1 MSVWILATLLLGGVL
16 IGIEARRSDRK
27 RMLLRIAAIGAATLA
42 LAGLILLAGPTPA
55 SNERLTIVTPGA
67 REPSRPRGV
76 LRVGD
81 ARDPRSLATLGAA
94 GDELRHARSLTVLG
108 WGFLPDELP
117 SFALPKIVHRAPALP
132 KGVTALDAPTIAT
145 VGTRLV
151 VRGSVELASGD
162 SARVVLEDPG
172 GPRDSMRVG
181 AGEAWFALSDRPRN
195 ADAVDYRIRV
205 TGAGWERTDTLG
217 VWVAERRPPSVLILE
232 GSPSFE
238 TGFLKRWL
246 TGQGGAV
253 GIRTTVSR
261 DRYRTETLNGATP
274 PAALNERLLKSY
286 DLVVADA
293 GALKSINADERE
305 ALMRSVRDGG
315 GFLLAGAADQ
325 YLAGMRGEGFC
336 SFATVA
342 RGSGETRLVRPTWSE
357 APRPG
362 RTAIRAG
369 PVVLARRAGTALV
382 KDGQGDVLAAM
393 KRLGDGAVAV
403 TMLEAPSR
411 WVLEGDDELFAGYWA
426 ALIGAV
432 ARDTAARFRVEG
444 VVPILP
450 DHRLGLEL
458 RARTV
463 TGPIVVI
470 APSGLTD
477 TVALAQDPLD
487 PARWTGL
494 YWPRQPGWHRVA
506 GTDAGFKV
514 QQAGAWTGVEA
525 ATRLATMSR
534 LSAARAGAAAG
545 IPSSWLRLLCWAAL
559 IVAMTVVWAEDRQ
572 RRDGR

>member
-1 MSVWILATLLLGGVL
+1 MSVWILAILLLGGGL

-27 RMLLRIAAIGAATLA
+27 RRVLRIAAIGVATLA
-42 LAGLILLAGPTPA
+42 LAGLVLLAGPTPA
-55 SNERLTIVTPGA
+55 SYERLTIVTPGA

-76 LRVGD
+76 IRVGD
-81 ARDPRSLATLGAA
+81 TGDPRSLATLGAA

-117 SFALPKIVHRAPALP
+117 PFALPKIVHRAPALP
-132 KGVTALDAPTIAT
+132 RGVTALDAPTI
-145 VGTRLV
+145 VM
-151 VRGSVELASGD
+151 RGRVELATGD
-162 SARVVLEDPG
+162 SAWVVLEDPG

-181 AGEAWFALSDRPRN
+181 ADEPWFAVSDRPR
-195 ADAVDYRIRV
+195 AAGAVDYRLRV
-205 TGAGWERTDTLG
+205 TGAGWERIDTAG
-217 VWVAERRPPSVLILE
+217 VWVAGRRPPSVLILE

-246 TGQGGAV
+246 SGRGGAV

-261 DRYRTETLNGATP
+261 DRYRTETLNGAAP
-274 PAALNERLLKSY
+274 PAALNERLLKAY
-286 DLVVADA
+286 DLIVADA
-293 GALKSINADERE
+293 EALKSISAEERE

-315 GFLLAGAADQ
+315 GFLLAGAADR
-325 YLAGMRGEGFC
+325 YLAGTKGEGFC
-336 SFATVA
+336 GFATVA

-369 PVVLARRAGTALV
+369 PVVLAKRAGTALV

-403 TMLEAPSR
+403 TVLEAPSR

-432 ARDTAARFRVEG
+432 ARDTAARFRIEG
-444 VVPILP
+444 VAPVLP

-463 TGPIVVI
+463 GGPIVVI
-470 APSGLTD
+470 APSGLSD

-506 GTDAGFKV
+506 GADAGFKV

-545 IPSSWLRLLCWAAL
+545 IPSSWLRLWCWTAL
-559 IVAMTVVWAEDRQ
+559 IVAMTIVWAEDRR
-572 RRDGR
+572 RRDGS